1 MMGIGVYGDEQ
12 VGVMAFG
19 EVGPVIQFDISVGGT
34 GQGHPAAALA
44 EQIGQFK
51 GNLQGDG
58 FFGEGGESAGPGIT
72 AAVTGID
79 DDRHRADPDRGRG

>member
-1 MMGIGVYGDEQ
+1 MGIGVYGDEQ

-44 EQIGQFK
+44 EQIGQLK
-51 GNLQGDG
+51 GDLQVDG
-58 FFGEGGESAGPGIT
+58 FLGEWGEAAGSGIA

-79 DDRHRADPDRGRG
+79 DNRHRADPDGGRR